1 MLKQLSF
8 LKTEVLKIMI
18 ELAITL
24 GLIFSLVSYE
34 VFGLAAGGIVVPGYI
49 ALQLSHPDRLL
60 GIIGVSLLTFLII
73 KALSNYT
80 FLYGRRQMVLSLL
93 IGCLLANFSRYFMSI
108 DLTTTTLELQ
118 AVGWVIPGL
127 IAHWFA
133 KQGVFK
139 TLSVLFITSVLV
151 RLILIIFFVGELLP
165 Q

>member
-1 MLKQLSF
+1 
-8 LKTEVLKIMI
+8 MI

-24 GLIFSLVSYE
+24 GLIFSLLSYE

-49 ALQLSHPDRLL
+49 ALQLSHPDRLI
-60 GIIGVSLLTFLII
+60 GIVGVSLLTFFII
-73 KALSNYT
+73 KALGKYT

-108 DLTTTTLELQ
+108 DLTSNTLELQ

-127 IAHWFA
+127 IAHWFG

-139 TLSVLFITSVLV
+139 TLNVLFITSVLV
-151 RLILIIFFVGELLP
+151 RLIIILLFVGELLP
-165 Q
+165 D